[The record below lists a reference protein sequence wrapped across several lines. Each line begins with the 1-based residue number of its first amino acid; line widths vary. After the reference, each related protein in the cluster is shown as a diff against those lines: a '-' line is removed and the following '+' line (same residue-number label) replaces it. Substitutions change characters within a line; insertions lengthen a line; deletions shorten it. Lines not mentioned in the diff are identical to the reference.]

1 MTITDSNTARLDIAA
16 RSAVLLEWP
25 AVLAQLAGHAATP
38 TGKERCLHLTG
49 SDDRSTVEGWYAE
62 VREWLVL
69 HDQAGDLPL
78 AAGADPRSA
87 LHAAVEGGLL
97 EAGQCREIALVLDQT
112 RDVRR
117 VLGGHPAL
125 GRLAERARRLD
136 DLPELRRAIE
146 DAVDPQGNLRE
157 TATPELSRLR
167 REVDRLRLSIVERV
181 EGLLRSPM
189 YEPWLQDTFV
199 TQREDRYVL
208 PIKIENR
215 AKVRGIV
222 HDLSASGATVF
233 VEPEELVE
241 VNNELKWAELAMSQE
256 IERIFRRLTDL
267 TARHRSVIEINLD
280 VLTDL
285 DVIQA
290 KGRLG
295 LAYRGS
301 IPAVVADG
309 AIAWRGLRHPL
320 LALRGVAVVPNDV
333 MVAPGIRA
341 VVISGPNTGGKTVLL
356 KAMGLAALM
365 TRSGIPLPCA
375 PDSTAPLFPAVMTEV
390 GDDQDLARDL
400 STFAGH
406 IRVIAAMIE
415 TTPPG
420 GLVLI
425 DELATATDPDE
436 GAALAQAVLEQLMA
450 KHALAVVT
458 THYTALK
465 AWAAGGLPA
474 GETGADRL
482 SAGMGYDADALV
494 PTYRL
499 ALGRPGASLGLD
511 VAARLGLPAS
521 VLERAKH
528 LVAPQTAALERAIAA
543 LEAERQTVAST
554 HARLSA
560 LETAAREAALR
571 QDAAAAAIE
580 RERDDFAATRKA
592 RIAAE
597 VDRAKREIDRLLET
611 AQREHEPKRLRV
623 LRAEIDRVAV
633 PARTTLDEAES
644 DAPAPDLPA
653 GARVRIPSLKAD
665 GVLLDDTRGRRRVR
679 VRVGDREISLAPS
692 ALKPLLP
699 SETTDYA
706 GSESLARGGVPVAPT
721 AVAET
726 VDLLGRRV
734 EDALDRIDR
743 ALDQAMAAGA
753 TRLRLLHGHGTGRL
767 KTAIRAHLAAS
778 PYVASHRPGED
789 AEGGDAVTIVT
800 LAISS

>member
-1 MTITDSNTARLDIAA
+1 MPHADSHSVRAELET
-16 RSAVLLEWP
+16 RSRTLLEWP
-25 AVLAQLAGHAATP
+25 AVLARLASHATTP
-38 TGKERCLHLTG
+38 TGKERCLGLTD

-62 VREWLVL
+62 VREWLAL

-78 AAGADPRSA
+78 AAGADPRPV
-87 LHAAVEGGLL
+87 LRAAVDGGVL
-97 EAGQCREIALVLDQT
+97 EASQCREIALVLDQA
-112 RDVRR
+112 REVRR
-117 VLGGHPAL
+117 ALGRYPAL
-125 GRLAERARRLD
+125 GRLVERGRQLD
-136 DLPELRRAIE
+136 DLPEVRRAIE

-157 TATPELSRLR
+157 SATPELWRLR
-167 REVDRLRLSIVERV
+167 REVDRLRLALVERV
-181 EGLLRSPM
+181 EGLLRSAA

-215 AKVRGIV
+215 AKVSGIV

-233 VEPEELVE
+233 IEPEELVE
-241 VNNELKWAELAMSQE
+241 ANNGLKWAELALGQE
-256 IERIFRRLTDL
+256 IERIFRRLTEL
-267 TARHRSVIEINLD
+267 TARHRSVIETDLD

-301 IPAVVADG
+301 IPDVVTDG

-333 MVAPGIRA
+333 VVAAGIQA

-375 PDSTAPLFPAVMTEV
+375 PDSTAPLFPAIMMEV

-406 IRVIAAMIE
+406 IRVVAAMIE

-420 GLVLI
+420 ALVLI

-436 GAALAQAVLEQLMA
+436 GAALAQAVLEQLTA
-450 KHALAVVT
+450 KRALAVVT

-474 GETGADRL
+474 GEAAVDRL

-528 LVAPQTAALERAIAA
+528 LVTPQTAALERAIAA
-543 LEAERQTVAST
+543 LEAERQAAAETR
-554 HARLSA
+554 ARVSA
-560 LETAAREAALR
+560 LEGAAREAALR
-571 QDAAAAAIE
+571 QDAAAAALE
-580 RERDDFAATRKA
+580 RERDGFTAARKT

-597 VDRAKREIDRLLET
+597 VDRAKREIDRILET
-611 AQREHEPKRLRV
+611 ARREHDPKRLRV
-623 LRAEIDRVAV
+623 LRSQIDRAAI
-633 PARTTLDEAES
+633 PAPADPDEAEADS
-644 DAPAPDLPA
+644 PAQDLPA
-653 GARVRIPSLKAD
+653 GERIRIPSLKTD

-692 ALKPLLP
+692 ALRPGSA
-699 SETTDYA
+699 SETTDRA
-706 GSESLARGGVPVAPT
+706 GRENPTPGGGAVAPT
-721 AVAET
+721 PVAET
-726 VDLLGRRV
+726 IDLIGRRV

-743 ALDQAMAAGA
+743 TLDQAMAANT
-753 TRLRLLHGHGTGRL
+753 TRLRVLHGHGTGRL
-767 KTAIRAHLAAS
+767 KVAIRAHLAAS
-778 PYVASHRPGED
+778 PYVASHRPGDD

-800 LAISS
+800 LAT